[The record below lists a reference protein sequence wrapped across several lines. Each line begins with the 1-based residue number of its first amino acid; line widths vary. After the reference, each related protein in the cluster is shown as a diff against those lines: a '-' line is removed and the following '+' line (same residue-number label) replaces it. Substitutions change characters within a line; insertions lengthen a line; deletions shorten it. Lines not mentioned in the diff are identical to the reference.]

1 MLKKHSLKNSAV
13 YFKSCIYRWPCKFI
27 SSELQFKSDIV
38 IYGGEVM
45 GGQQQH
51 HSRRDL
57 WRKKV
62 CYLLAPSRRNR
73 HQKKKKEIQTV
84 RKL

>member
-57 WRKKV
+57 WRKKSV
-62 CYLLAPSRRNR
+62 LSTCTI
-73 HQKKKKEIQTV
+73 QKKSPPKEKEIQTV
-84 RKL
+84 WG